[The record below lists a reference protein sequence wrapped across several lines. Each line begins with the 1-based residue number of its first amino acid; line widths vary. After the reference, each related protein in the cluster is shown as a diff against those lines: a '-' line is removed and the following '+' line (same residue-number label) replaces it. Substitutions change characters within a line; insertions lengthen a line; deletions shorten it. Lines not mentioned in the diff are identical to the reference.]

1 MGDFTGFTF
10 GGQHSDGL
18 NIIRVS
24 SGDRYEE
31 QLHPEIKDRTAEVL
45 GVHGDYYFGSDYG
58 TRTFDI
64 DFAFDHLTERQF
76 RELRKIFGTK
86 NIKELIFDERPYKK
100 YMAKIESPV
109 ELSYVCFDEPKRTV
123 GAERDGVRVVDRT
136 TSTSTEEIDGEEVEI
151 TTTTITRERVTPY
164 EYDYSQTE
172 RIYKGEGKISFICHF
187 PFAKSVFKELPEG
200 SEEWAISSGILS
212 ATTRTG
218 QKIDEYD
225 NGQIIV
231 YNPGDIETGFRL
243 YCPSSAAG
251 NSIVLQ
257 YGESDERVLVINAV
271 TLKVNGK
278 INNQDVYDDGFIID
292 TNSGLINGVKS
303 ISTDLNGNTIIT
315 TSDNIYNEYVNSG
328 YFFHLPSS
336 TATAALNITGGV
348 EGMQIFYDYLYF

>member
-18 NIIRVS
+18 DIIRVS

-64 DFAFDHLTERQF
+64 DFAFDHLTEYQF

-123 GAERDGVRVVDRT
+123 GEERDGVRVVDRT
-136 TSTSTEEIDGEEVEI
+136 TSTSTEEIDGEEVEV

-212 ATTRTG
+212 AEEKET
-218 QKIDEYD
+218 KHIDEYN

-243 YCPSSAAG
+243 CCDTAPAEQFG
-251 NSIVLQ
+251 LF
-257 YGESDERVLVINAV
+257 YGDETLVIDPFDF
-271 TLKVNGK
+271 KSNGENSFD
-278 INNQDVYDDGFIID
+278 IGFVID
-292 TNSGLINGVKS
+292 TNTGLINGIKD
-303 ISTDLNGNTIIT
+303 ISYDGNRIMSFV
-315 TSDNIYNEYVNSG
+315 TSGNIYNEYVNSG
-328 YFFHLPSS
+328 YFFHLQTNDSLDLES
-336 TATAALNITGGV
+336 KIIITNGSGNFR
-348 EGMQIFYDYLYF
+348 IFYDYLYF